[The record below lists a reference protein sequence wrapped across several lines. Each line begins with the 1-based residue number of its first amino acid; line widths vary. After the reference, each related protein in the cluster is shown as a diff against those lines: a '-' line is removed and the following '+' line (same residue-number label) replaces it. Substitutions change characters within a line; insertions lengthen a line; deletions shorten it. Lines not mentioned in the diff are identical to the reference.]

1 MLRWALPCLLYCV
14 APTSTD
20 PVPNTAGVLDH
31 PVVVHDSEQ
40 LRIYW
45 SEVANSQTLAE
56 SLADKSARLR
66 YKQVLRK
73 IVAQA
78 TPIAFPFPTVVSD
91 LESLDKLIAG
101 ERTNYEAAL
110 TRLAGMMEYQVTATW
125 TADAET
131 DLATPVSGREYVK
144 RRQRTEARIAAL
156 DSKLKGVTDGIVS
169 EWRSRQDR
177 RNHLWFALVPRTEGD
192 RFLSALRN
200 AGSSEGVRLRLSGPW
215 PPSEFV

>member
-1 MLRWALPCLLYCV
+1 
-14 APTSTD
+14 
-20 PVPNTAGVLDH
+20 
-31 PVVVHDSEQ
+31 
-40 LRIYW
+40 
-45 SEVANSQTLAE
+45 
-56 SLADKSARLR
+56 
-66 YKQVLRK
+66 
-73 IVAQA
+73 
-78 TPIAFPFPTVVSD
+78 

-110 TRLAGMMEYQVTATW
+110 TRLAGTMEYQLTATW

-144 RRQRTEARIAAL
+144 RRQGAEARIAAL
-156 DSKLKGVTDGIVS
+156 DSKLKRITDGIVR

-200 AGSSEGVRLRLSGPW
+200 AGSSEDVRLRLSGPW
-215 PPSEFV
+215 PPSEVV